1 MSKPVD
7 PKNPAAKHTV
17 RSEEWK
23 PLLENVVNRIQDLN
37 IKTERDFLL
46 IGANLQDFATRA
58 GEISKIAI
66 SASSIMSGDEI
77 RGAVGGL
84 KGMIDQLEEL
94 FHEADNATSVNLE
107 GLRAV
112 GRTLRE
118 VFEELQELKGSS
130 RDLKMLALSTKI
142 QSTRTGKGLA
152 AFMQLGNDIAGMSE
166 VIHSKSADLSDE
178 TARLAGF
185 VGDVTGNLRGL
196 KSRQQ
201 YQTTEVM
208 RGTRSIVESLG
219 AISTRSEQ
227 EVERIKGSSDQI
239 NSSIQELVTAIQ
251 YQDISRQA
259 MDKIRIDLRKIL
271 HETVQSNSSTQQ
283 GMPAPEIAACSESLR
298 QASAIRE
305 TGDQIKGAIKEM
317 VSGLRLIAENI
328 ADMGNVTSAAS
339 KDTARFLHQLEQ
351 GMASVTSFLSDVVE
365 SSREMSDALSSLAES
380 VEGMSSYSEEI
391 EVISSDVELISLNA
405 RIMAAQTGLGGAGM
419 GVIAGAVHTT
429 ASESEQRRKSLSERF
444 ENITL
449 ASMELKTA
457 IEDTVKGKERELDQ
471 VVRELGVFLDALRI
485 MQQRIVSMLN
495 EIDNLSSG
503 LYESI
508 KKSLGQIT
516 IQDTVDPESRGV
528 AERLEDLA
536 SRLADELNPQALV
549 DLDPTSISLPAA
561 VSMSLDE
568 KLAKIQ
574 TTLSI
579 DEPEASSTDKDATHL
594 SDGDIILF

>member
-1 MSKPVD
+1 MNNSGD
-7 PKNPAAKHTV
+7 HNYPAGKTGV
-17 RSEEWK
+17 RNEEWK
-23 PLLENVVNRIQDLN
+23 PLLENLVNRIQDLN
-37 IKTERDFLL
+37 VKTEKDFLL
-46 IGANLQDFATRA
+46 IGTNLQEFASRA

-94 FHEADNATSVNLE
+94 FHEADDATGINLD

-166 VIHSKSADLSDE
+166 VIHTKSADLSDE

-219 AISTRSEQ
+219 DISIRSGQ

-251 YQDISRQA
+251 YQDITRQA
-259 MDKIRIDLRKIL
+259 MDKIRIDLRNIL
-271 HETVQSNSSTQQ
+271 NETEQSNSSTQK
-283 GMPAPEIAACSESLR
+283 GMPDPEIIACSTSLR
-298 QASAIRE
+298 QASAMRK
-305 TGDQIKGAIKEM
+305 TGDQIKGATKEM
-317 VSGLRLIAENI
+317 VSGLRLIADNI
-328 ADMGNVTSAAS
+328 ADMSNVTSAAS
-339 KDTARFLHQLEQ
+339 KDTERFLHQLEQ
-351 GMASVTSFLSDVVE
+351 GMASVTSFLSEVVE

-380 VEGMSSYSEEI
+380 VEGMSTYSEEI

-449 ASMELKTA
+449 ASMELKTE

-485 MQQRIVSMLN
+485 MQQRIVTMLN
-495 EIDNLSSG
+495 EIDGLSSG

-508 KKSLGQIT
+508 TTSLGQIT

-536 SRLADELNPQALV
+536 YRLADELNPQALV
-549 DLDPTSISLPAA
+549 DLDPTGISLPDA
-561 VSMSLDE
+561 VRMSLDE

-574 TTLSI
+574 ATLSVQ
-579 DEPEASSTDKDATHL
+579 EPEASGTDQDAMHP
-594 SDGDIILF
+594 SDGDVILF

>member
-1 MSKPVD
+1 MSNSGD
-7 PKNPAAKHTV
+7 HNYPAGKTGV
-17 RSEEWK
+17 RNEEWK
-23 PLLENVVNRIQDLN
+23 PLLENLVNRIQDLN
-37 IKTERDFLL
+37 VKTEKDFLL
-46 IGANLQDFATRA
+46 IGTNLQEFASRA

-94 FHEADNATSVNLE
+94 FHEADDATSINLD

-152 AFMQLGNDIAGMSE
+152 AFMQLGSDIAGMSE
-166 VIHSKSADLSDE
+166 VIHTKSADLSDE

-219 AISTRSEQ
+219 DISVRSGQ

-251 YQDISRQA
+251 YQDITRQA
-259 MDKIRIDLRKIL
+259 MDKIRIDLRNIL
-271 HETVQSNSSTQQ
+271 RETEQSNSSTQK
-283 GMPAPEIAACSESLR
+283 GMPDPEIIACSTSLR
-298 QASAIRE
+298 QASAMRK

-317 VSGLRLIAENI
+317 VSGLRLIADNI
-328 ADMGNVTSAAS
+328 ADMSNVTSAAS

-351 GMASVTSFLSDVVE
+351 GMASVTSFLSEVVE

-380 VEGMSSYSEEI
+380 VEGMSTYSEEI

-449 ASMELKTA
+449 ASMELKTE

-485 MQQRIVSMLN
+485 MQQRIVTMLN
-495 EIDNLSSG
+495 EIDGLSSG

-508 KKSLGQIT
+508 TTSLGQIT

-549 DLDPTSISLPAA
+549 DLDPTGISLPDA
-561 VSMSLDE
+561 VRMSLDE
-568 KLAKIQ
+568 KLAKIKA
-574 TTLSI
+574 TLSVQ
-579 DEPEASSTDKDATHL
+579 EPEASRTDQDAMHP
-594 SDGDIILF
+594 SDGDVILF

>member
-1 MSKPVD
+1 MDNLVQHNEPESRDK
-7 PKNPAAKHTV
+7 V
-17 RSEEWK
+17 RSQEWR
-23 PLLENVVNRIQDLN
+23 PALENLVNRIQDLN
-37 IKTERDFLL
+37 IKTEKDFLL
-46 IGANLQDFATRA
+46 IGTNLQQFASRA

-77 RGAVGGL
+77 RGAVSGL
-84 KGMIDQLEEL
+84 KSMIDQLEGL
-94 FHEADNATSVNLE
+94 FHEADDASSINLD

-118 VFEELQELKGSS
+118 VFEELQELKGTS

-142 QSTRTGKGLA
+142 QSTRTGRGLS

-166 VIHSKSADLSDE
+166 VIHSKSSDLSDE

-185 VGDVTGNLRGL
+185 VGDVTGNLRNL
-196 KSRQQ
+196 KSRQH

-219 AISTRSEQ
+219 EISVRSGQ

-251 YQDISRQA
+251 YQDITRQA
-259 MDKIRIDLRKIL
+259 MDKIRIDLREVLQDTEEAGYGNRRGIPDQ
-271 HETVQSNSSTQQ
+271 EIIACATAMRQS
-283 GMPAPEIAACSESLR
+283 
-298 QASAIRE
+298 SAIRT
-305 TGDQIKGAIKEM
+305 TGDQIKGAIREM
-317 VSGLRLIAENI
+317 VSGLRLIADNI
-328 ADMGNVTSAAS
+328 AEMGNVTAAAS

-351 GMASVTSFLSDVVE
+351 GMSSVTSFLSEVVE
-365 SSREMSDALSSLAES
+365 SSREMSDALSSLAQS

-391 EVISSDVELISLNA
+391 ELISSDVELISLNA
-405 RIMAAQTGLGGAGM
+405 RIMAAQTGSGGAGM

-429 ASESEQRRKSLSERF
+429 ASESELRRKSLSERF

-449 ASMELKTA
+449 ASMALKTE
-457 IEDTVKGKERELDQ
+457 IEDTVRGKERELDQ

-495 EIDNLSSG
+495 EIDSLSSS
-503 LYESI
+503 LHENI
-508 KKSLGQIT
+508 TASLGQIT
-516 IQDTVDPESRGV
+516 IHDTVDPESRGL

-536 SRLADELNPQALV
+536 SRLVDKIDPQSLV
-549 DLDPTSISLPAA
+549 DLDPGSMSLPEA
-561 VSMSLDE
+561 VRLSLDE
-568 KLAKIQ
+568 KLEKISSA
-574 TTLSI
+574 LSPDNHQDTDTEP
-579 DEPEASSTDKDATHL
+579 DESHA
-594 SDGDIILF
+594 SDGEVILF